1 MLYSRCENFLL
12 EVNFEEGDLI
22 SEMDLDVVQDRN
34 AAKLLETDKDQ
45 TSIFGKKR
53 KRFKISDT
61 KKYGFSIK
69 MLMISIFIE
78 SFFVINNIFG
88 NN

>member
-22 SEMDLDVVQDRN
+22 SEMDLDEVQERT
-34 AAKLLETDKDQ
+34 AAKLPETDKDQ

-53 KRFKISDT
+53 KRFKISDAKT
-61 KKYGFSIK
+61 YCFSIK

-78 SFFVINNIFG
+78 SFFVINNIYG